1 MSFSCGYMSS
11 TNRSNARESHISD
24 YYVTPIPDI
33 ELFLNE
39 FHKRVPIDW
48 NQMKIIDC
56 CAGGN
61 EEIPGFTGLR
71 ELYHP
76 MSYPT
81 AIHNVFGNCNVNTID
96 IREDSLATTKGD
108 YLTMNVK
115 DYQPDI
121 IITNPPFANAVS
133 IIEKA
138 MSDVVDGGYVIMLLR
153 LNFFGSEERKSFFEK
168 YMPEWCFVHRK
179 RMSFVDKKDNVGC
192 VEFNKEGKPKRGSTD
207 SIEYAHFVFKKGD
220 KPDYTKLV
228 VI

>member
-1 MSFSCGYMSS
+1 MSS
-11 TNRSNARESHISD
+11 TNRSNARKEHISD
-24 YYVTPIPDI
+24 YYVTPIADI
-33 ELFLNE
+33 ELFLRE
-39 FHKRVPIDW
+39 LDKRVCLQWDKR
-48 NQMKIIDC
+48 KIIDC

-61 EEIPGFTGLR
+61 EEKLFSLGGGIIGIR

-96 IREDSLATTKGD
+96 IREDSLAATKGD

-115 DYQPDI
+115 DYKPEI
-121 IITNPPFANAVS
+121 IITNPPFAIATD

-138 MSDVVDGGYVIMLLR
+138 INDVVDGGYVIMLLR
-153 LNFFGSEERKSFFEK
+153 LNFFGSEERKPFFEK

-179 RMSFVDKKDNVGC
+179 RMSFVDKKDNIGC
-192 VEFNKEGKPKRGSTD
+192 VEFNKDNKPKKGSTD
-207 SIEYAHFVFKKGD
+207 SIEYAHFVFRKGA